1 MMFIDVC
8 ECTVED
14 WECDYGFY
22 RKIDGGPCVPIAI
35 LFEEDD

>member
-8 ECTVED
+8 ECTAED